1 MDGTNDDNNDNTEEQ
16 SKNEAIWKL
25 LSSYK
30 DRFSSDEDYVEYA
43 RTVQRATGASDQ
55 MIDYAISFRNNNP
68 YARKTRRPQNIANP
82 WTVSAGEHKY
92 NNGDKNKK
100 HSGAGRPKGGT
111 GGGPGGNMKHADKA
125 NPDKGGKNRRL
136 GDYGIGSNQDDELGA
151 NAGVLVEDGNNIQ
164 LINESEENKRRQVAH
179 EALRVYANNYKNG
192 SFEVEV
198 DLSTED
204 DDDIDIDDGD
214 DAGIFV
220 EDAVDETQHENT
232 RNNGGNTRKRGLL

>member
-68 YARKTRRPQNIANP
+68 YARKTRRPQNFANP

-92 NNGDKNKK
+92 NDSDKNKK
-100 HSGAGRPKGGT
+100 HSGAV
-111 GGGPGGNMKHADKA
+111 
-125 NPDKGGKNRRL
+125 
-136 GDYGIGSNQDDELGA
+136 I
-151 NAGVLVEDGNNIQ
+151 
-164 LINESEENKRRQVAH
+164 RQA
-179 EALRVYANNYKNG
+179 
-192 SFEVEV
+192 
-198 DLSTED
+198 T
-204 DDDIDIDDGD
+204 
-214 DAGIFV
+214 
-220 EDAVDETQHENT
+220 
-232 RNNGGNTRKRGLL
+232 LLPTAPLKIMTM